1 MPRARCPTRS
11 STRAVRIAS
20 DIQPTVAPGV
30 AVGTR
35 ISPSPPHRSGLA
47 DFPHPAPTSG
57 NDAHAAERKRMMYS
71 RRRQPAVDQTQH
83 PFPRHSAV
91 LAPARQRPMPKP
103 AYPMTEQMQRCAVHG
118 HSVIADVSTHHRPQP
133 LACVLDGSVHAQS
146 QLGFH
151 RVQLRLQPLTNRL
164 PQNREAS
171 VAPLLPADMREA
183 EKVERLRLPFSAP
196 LPISRRVRSELQ
208 EPRFV
213 RMQFELKL
221 PKPLGKFRSKL
232 FGIRFVLEPNHDVVR
247 VPHDDHIAVR
257 LLSTPCLNPQIERVM
272 EIDIRQ
278 QRRRRSPYT
287 KGNFEFERVVR
298 GWRTSYSV
306 LDLRLKG

>member
-1 MPRARCPTRS
+1 M
-11 STRAVRIAS
+11 IAHN
-20 DIQPTVAPGV
+20 PLRV
-30 AVGTR
+30 
-35 ISPSPPHRSGLA
+35 SGRA
-47 DFPHPAPTSG
+47 DFPHPALTSG
-57 NDAHAAERKRMMYS
+57 NDAHAAQGKRMIYAH
-71 RRRQPAVDQTQH
+71 RRKPAVDQAPH
-83 PFPRHSAV
+83 PIPRYSAV
-91 LAPARQRPMPKP
+91 LAPARQRPVPEPTYLKSER
-103 AYPMTEQMQRCAVHG
+103 AQRLTVHG
-118 HSVIADVSTHHRPQP
+118 HSVVADVSTHHRPQP
-133 LACVLDGSVHAQS
+133 FACVLDGSVHSLS
-146 QLGFH
+146 QLGLH
-151 RVQLRLQPLTNRL
+151 RVQLRLLPFTNRL
-164 PQNREAS
+164 PYDREVT

-183 EKVERLRLPFSAP
+183 EEVERLRLPFSAP
-196 LPISRRVRSELQ
+196 LPVSSRERSELQ